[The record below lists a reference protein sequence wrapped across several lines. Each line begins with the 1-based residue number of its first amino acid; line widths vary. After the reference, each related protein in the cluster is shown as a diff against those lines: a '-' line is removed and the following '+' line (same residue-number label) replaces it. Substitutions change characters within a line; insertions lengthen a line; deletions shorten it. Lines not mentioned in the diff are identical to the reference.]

1 MERNLHQIKGAK
13 NTSQVN
19 SKTNSSISKS
29 NNSATET
36 KPKRDADTSAST
48 RTSIISLNTSASTNP
63 LLDGTYNEQESQ
75 KLFAEALANWRGD
88 SSHRRE
94 KSSNI
99 KPEVASIEIQT
110 DK

>member
-1 MERNLHQIKGAK
+1 MERNLHQIKGATK
-13 NTSQVN
+13 AN

-29 NNSATET
+29 KST

-48 RTSIISLNTSASTNP
+48 RTLIISLNASASTNP

-75 KLFAEALANWRGD
+75 KLFAEALETWRGD
-88 SSHRRE
+88 SNQQRE
-94 KSSNI
+94 KTSNI
-99 KPEVASIEIQT
+99 KHEVASIEIQT